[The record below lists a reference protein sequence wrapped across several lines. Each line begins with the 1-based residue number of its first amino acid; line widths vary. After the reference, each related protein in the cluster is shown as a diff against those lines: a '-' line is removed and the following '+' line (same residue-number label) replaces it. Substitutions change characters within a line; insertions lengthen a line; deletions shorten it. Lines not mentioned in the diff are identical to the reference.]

1 MHMTDIIPA
10 ILPKSYGELEEK
22 LDIAAS
28 HAHSIQIDVCD
39 GYFVPSRTWP
49 MNSGDRETFKLM
61 VNKRQKL
68 PYADDF
74 AFDLDLMVHSP
85 ENVIRDLIKLGAA
98 RVSIHIEAK
107 HDFAACRRAA
117 GDEVELGVALVADT
131 PLSRLEPFKGQFDY
145 IQLMGI
151 ASIGKQAQPFDERV
165 LERIREAKRMF
176 PGVPIQI
183 DGSVN
188 ADTAPRLIEAG
199 ADRLV
204 SGSYI
209 LRAEDPK
216 KAIKT
221 LAHA

>member
-1 MHMTDIIPA
+1 
-10 ILPKSYGELEEK
+10 
-22 LDIAAS
+22 
-28 HAHSIQIDVCD
+28 
-39 GYFVPSRTWP
+39 
-49 MNSGDRETFKLM
+49 RESFKLM

-85 ENVIRDLIKLGAA
+85 ENVIRDWIKLGAA